1 MRQRSDRLGRHILE
15 RNRAKPLLL
24 GNRAGTG
31 LRDRQIRPAGRGGRL
46 RVAQHQPDGIRL
58 LPGRTRGLRKAFGRL
73 SLTGALRFQRS
84 HNSVKHPQDQRKG
97 AQRVG
102 LGGRT
107 RPLAYEP
114 GFVQHVRG
122 AAGRVHSGPHVDKP
136 CRIPPCFQLGH
147 VPGRD
152 PLGPPLHL
160 DGGGG
165 WGCHGRPFIQCARAH
180 RPTGK
185 EKKIPAVGGDRY
197 SPPIHLLGPGPG
209 PTKTRRR
216 ERSG

>member
-1 MRQRSDRLGRHILE
+1 MVRQRSDRLGRHILE
-15 RNRAKPLLL
+15 RDRAKPLLL
-24 GNRAGTG
+24 GDRAGTG
-31 LRDRQIRPAGRGGRL
+31 LRGRQMRPAGRGGRL
-46 RVAQHQPDGIRL
+46 RVAQHQPDGIRF

-84 HNSVKHPQDQRKG
+84 HNGVRHSQDQRKG
-97 AQRVG
+97 VRRVG
-102 LGGRT
+102 LGDRT
-107 RPLAYEP
+107 RPPVYEP

-122 AAGRVHSGPHVDKP
+122 AAGRVHSGPHVGKP

-152 PLGPPLHL
+152 PLGPPLHH
-160 DGGGG
+160 DGGGD
-165 WGCHGRPFIQCARAH
+165 
-180 RPTGK
+180 
-185 EKKIPAVGGDRY
+185 DRY
-197 SPPIHLLGPGPG
+197 SPPIDLLRLGPG

>member
-24 GNRAGTG
+24 GDRAGTG

-84 HNSVKHPQDQRKG
+84 HNSVRHPQDQRKG
-97 AQRVG
+97 ARRVG

-122 AAGRVHSGPHVDKP
+122 GGASPQWTSRGQTLPHTAVFPVGTCPRK
-136 CRIPPCFQLGH
+136 
-147 VPGRD
+147 
-152 PLGPPLHL
+152 
-160 DGGGG
+160 
-165 WGCHGRPFIQCARAH
+165 RPSR
-180 RPTGK
+180 TT
-185 EKKIPAVGGDRY
+185 
-197 SPPIHLLGPGPG
+197 S
-209 PTKTRRR
+209 T
-216 ERSG
+216 S